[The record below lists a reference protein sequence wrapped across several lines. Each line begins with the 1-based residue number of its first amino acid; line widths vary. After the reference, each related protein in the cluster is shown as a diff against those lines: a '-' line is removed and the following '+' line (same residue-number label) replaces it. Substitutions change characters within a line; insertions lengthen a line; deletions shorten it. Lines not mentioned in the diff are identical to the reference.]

1 MLHVGTSD
9 DARVSTVVNTP
20 KGRENKRDLSLPAVI
35 PLTVLCSLRALN
47 LIRLWA
53 LWPNTF
59 GGLRNALFYL
69 PSLKTEVYKPRISNS
84 AIAPIRRDDDLQATP
99 AV

>member
-20 KGRENKRDLSLPAVI
+20 KGRENRRDLSLPAVI

-59 GGLRNALFYL
+59 GLRNALFYL
-69 PSLKTEVYKPRISNS
+69 PSLKTEVYKSCISNS